1 MNNLNNNIKR
11 VQVSRFSAE
20 IPSSKV
26 RSAQDVIDIDIS
38 SLNIGSSVSAGFSE
52 ATNNIPISLCFP
64 KQRNSISSN
73 GIVEG
78 SNPALVFSC
87 SEFSDQSYS
96 NMANM
101 RTAAIR
107 RSNVT
112 NALNQLAV
120 RAVDKAYGKKSSL
133 SGTLYGAISSVA
145 SNLIQTKVQE
155 NFLAAIMMPMSMED
169 TDTYQHNLSN
179 LKMSKPDRSGGSAAN
194 WISQAASDV
203 VGSVIDNFTQGY
215 MADNGEQLYQA
226 ARSGYGGGVQRQKT
240 FTWELQPRS
249 LENYIE
255 LEKIL
260 MAFKMLSYG
269 TRKNTSR
276 TLTEL
281 NSKMASIA
289 KKGIDAATDAVTGG
303 DKSNMGGYLVDA
315 IATALANAATIQAP
329 PLWTIQKYAKG
340 AQLYTDLFG
349 PAFIESIN
357 VSNTPD
363 GRFDPLQVQL
373 DKPSRIKLS
382 ITFKE
387 AIVLDRDTVA

>member
-11 VQVSRFSAE
+11 VRMSRFSAD
-20 IPSSKV
+20 IPSNKI
-26 RSAQDVIDIDIS
+26 RSAEVYESFKDP
-38 SLNIGSSVSAGFSE
+38 GSSISAGFSE
-52 ATNNIPISLCFP
+52 AVNNIPISLCFP

-73 GIVEG
+73 GVIEG

-87 SEFSDQSYS
+87 SEFSDQSYT

-107 RSNVT
+107 RSNSVLDI
-112 NALNQLAV
+112 N
-120 RAVDKAYGKKSSL
+120 KSI
-133 SGTLYGAISSVA
+133 ASSVA
-145 SNLIQTKVQE
+145 GQFGTTVSTRAALVSALSGVSSGMTTRVQE

-169 TDTYQHNLSN
+169 TDVYQHNLNN
-179 LKMSKPDRSGGSAAN
+179 LKMSKVDRSGGSAAN

-303 DKSNMGGYLVDA
+303 DRSNMGGYLVDA

>member
-26 RSAQDVIDIDIS
+26 RSGEVYENFKDP
-38 SLNIGSSVSAGFSE
+38 GSSISAGFSE
-52 ATNNIPISLCFP
+52 AVNNIPISLCFP

-87 SEFSDQSYS
+87 SEFSDQSYT

-107 RSNVT
+107 RSNSVLDM
-112 NALNQLAV
+112 N
-120 RAVDKAYGKKSSL
+120 KSI
-133 SGTLYGAISSVA
+133 ASSVA
-145 SNLIQTKVQE
+145 EQFGTSISTRAALVSALSGVSSGMTTKIQE

-169 TDTYQHNLSN
+169 TDTYQHNLNN
-179 LKMSKPDRSGGSAAN
+179 LKVSKVDRSGGSAAN

-281 NSKMASIA
+281 NSELASIG
-289 KKGIDAATDAVTGG
+289 KKGVDTFTDAATGG

-315 IATALANAATIQAP
+315 IAKALSNAATIQAP

>member
-11 VQVSRFSAE
+11 ARVSRFSAD
-20 IPSSKV
+20 IPSNKI
-26 RSAQDVIDIDIS
+26 RSTEVYESFKDP
-38 SLNIGSSVSAGFSE
+38 GSSISAGFSE
-52 ATNNIPISLCFP
+52 AVNNIPISLCFP

-87 SEFSDQSYS
+87 SEFSDQSYT

-107 RSNVT
+107 RSNSVLDI
-112 NALNQLAV
+112 N
-120 RAVDKAYGKKSSL
+120 KSI
-133 SGTLYGAISSVA
+133 ASSVA
-145 SNLIQTKVQE
+145 GQFGTTVSTRAALVSALSGVSSGMTTRVQE

-169 TDTYQHNLSN
+169 TDVYQHNLSN
-179 LKMSKPDRSGGSAAN
+179 LKMSKVDRSGGSAAN

-281 NSKMASIA
+281 NSEMSSIA

-315 IATALANAATIQAP
+315 IAKALSNAATIQAP
-329 PLWTIQKYAKG
+329 PLWTIQKYSKG

>member
-20 IPSSKV
+20 IPSSKM
-26 RSAQDVIDIDIS
+26 RSGEVYENFKDP
-38 SLNIGSSVSAGFSE
+38 GSSISAGFSE
-52 ATNNIPISLCFP
+52 AMNNIPISLCFP

-87 SEFSDQSYS
+87 SEFSDQSYT

-107 RSNVT
+107 RSNSVLDM
-112 NALNQLAV
+112 N
-120 RAVDKAYGKKSSL
+120 KSI
-133 SGTLYGAISSVA
+133 ASSVA
-145 SNLIQTKVQE
+145 GQFGTSISTRAALVSALSGVSSGMTTKIQE

-179 LKMSKPDRSGGSAAN
+179 LKVSKVDRSGGSAAN

-315 IATALANAATIQAP
+315 IAAALSNAATIQAP

-349 PAFIESIN
+349 PAFIESII